1 MLTLFAIF
9 TRKPKRKKKI
19 TVTKL
24 PSGEGEL
31 TPVFLNPERAEEF
44 AKNYLK
50 LNPKKVGKIWAEILT
65 QSEDLPP
72 PVLVVPKD
80 NKNEWSFCVTEWYV
94 DLRSL

>member
-50 LNPKKVGKIWAEILT
+50 LNPKKVG
-65 QSEDLPP
+65 EDLGRDSDAVRRPSTTSTSST
-72 PVLVVPKD
+72 K
-80 NKNEWSFCVTEWYV
+80 
-94 DLRSL
+94 R